1 MTSKR
6 NYTVGSLLMVTHVT
20 SSAEAT
26 RHFYRDMMAMADAPA
41 GVMAAE
47 MQARQRVLW
56 GLDAETRWK
65 EHLYERPSLPEVPK
79 VRVLVMEPAGP
90 LIRPGM
96 EVLLEGGLS
105 VGFAVR
111 NRAEMEQCLAR
122 GESLGIGT
130 TAGITTIEF
139 RRPDGSP
146 YEALETHFKAPDDVY
161 GLGVGRPEDLPSV
174 GPIEAGQMIGGP
186 AYSAQVVNHADAD
199 VAFYRD
205 VLGFEV
211 RRDVDLTSSGP
222 AGGLGL
228 AAGTVMRF
236 LQIYAPGS
244 GTGYLV
250 ILDFRDRGIPNPVSI
265 RPPSRGVAMWTFP
278 TDDLDAV
285 LATSQ
290 EHGVETFAGPVP
302 LDCAWLGAHRAATVL
317 TPHGFLVELV
327 ERASR

>member
-1 MTSKR
+1 
-6 NYTVGSLLMVTHVT
+6 
-20 SSAEAT
+20 
-26 RHFYRDMMAMADAPA
+26 
-41 GVMAAE
+41 

-56 GLDAETRWK
+56 GLDAGTRWK

-96 EVLLEGGLS
+96 DVLLEGGLS

-290 EHGVETFAGPVP
+290 EHGVETFAGPVA

>member
-1 MTSKR
+1 MSGTR
-6 NYTVGSLLMVTHVT
+6 NYRVGSLLMVTHVT
-20 SSAEAT
+20 GSAAAT
-26 RHFYRDMMAMADAPA
+26 RHFYRDMMAMADASADGMPA
-41 GVMAAE
+41 A
-47 MQARQRVLW
+47 MQDRQRALW
-56 GLDAETRWK
+56 GLGAGARWT
-65 EHLYERPSLPEVPK
+65 EQLYARPPLPQVPR
-79 VRVLVMEPAGP
+79 VRVLVMERAGP
-90 LIRPGM
+90 VIRPGM
-96 EVLLEGGLS
+96 DVLLEGGLS

-111 NRAEMEQCLAR
+111 NRAEMEQCVAR

-161 GLGVGRPEDLPSV
+161 GLGIGRPEDLPPV
-174 GPIEAGQMIGGP
+174 GPIETGQTIGGP

-244 GTGYLV
+244 ETGYLV
-250 ILDFRDRGIPNPVSI
+250 MLDFRDRGIPNPVSF

-278 TDDLDAV
+278 TDDLEAV
-285 LATSQ
+285 LAASREQ
-290 EHGVETFAGPVP
+290 GIEVFAGPVA
-302 LDCAWLGAHRAATVL
+302 LDCAWLGPHRAATVR
-317 TPHGFLVELV
+317 TPHGFMVELV
-327 ERASR
+327 ERTAR